1 MQWVLSWGE
10 GHIALFVFLQSRGGC
25 LCNCS
30 WPLLVLPSL
39 HQRSAIYICARSTEQ
54 YHGFCIRYNAELLL
68 INNALI
74 ISNIE
79 SDNTSFLPTVYVQTM
94 SRHLRMPPLVS
105 QRSDNFDI
113 VIFLQYPAV
122 PRSISTY
129 SGRVDAKQ
137 VYFVHECILS
147 GDPAAVRTTKW
158 NRSRPADCL
167 LNGEGGKNGE
177 NGSKSG
183 DVSEK

>member
-1 MQWVLSWGE
+1 
-10 GHIALFVFLQSRGGC
+10 
-25 LCNCS
+25 
-30 WPLLVLPSL
+30 
-39 HQRSAIYICARSTEQ
+39 
-54 YHGFCIRYNAELLL
+54 
-68 INNALI
+68 
-74 ISNIE
+74 
-79 SDNTSFLPTVYVQTM
+79 M

-147 GDPAAVRTTKW
+147 GDPAAVRTTK
-158 NRSRPADCL
+158 
-167 LNGEGGKNGE
+167 
-177 NGSKSG
+177 
-183 DVSEK
+183 